1 VDTDS
6 YIDKTVL
13 VTGSRKGLG
22 RSLAQ
27 HFLDLDATVIGLS
40 RQSGTIDHPR
50 YSHYQCDVRD
60 VDALQTAFR
69 TIGATSELNVVVNNA
84 GVLDSQHSIL
94 LRASSAEEMLMTNL
108 LGSFLV
114 SREAAKIMKRSG
126 SGRIINIS
134 SMAAV
139 LEPIGDSIYAA
150 CKAGLTTMT
159 NVMAREFA
167 SFGITCNTL
176 GVTAIETE
184 MLSQIPRDKINA
196 IIANLPL
203 PRYAEEDDVFNV
215 VDFFA
220 SSRSSYITAQTIY
233 LGGIHG

>member
-1 VDTDS
+1 MDSDS

-13 VTGSRKGLG
+13 VTGSRTGLG

-27 HFLDLDATVIGLS
+27 YFLDLDATVIGMS
-40 RQSGTIDHPR
+40 RQPGTIVHPC
-50 YSHYQCDVRD
+50 YSHYECDIRN
-60 VDALQTAFR
+60 VDALQTAFKS
-69 TIGATSELNVVVNNA
+69 IGSKTDLNIVINNA

-94 LRASSAEEMLMTNL
+94 LRASSAEDMLMTNL

-114 SREAAKIMKRSG
+114 SREAAKIMKRVG
-126 SGRIINIS
+126 AGRIINIS

-167 SFGITCNTL
+167 SYGITCNTL

-184 MLSQIPRDKINA
+184 MLDQLPRDKVND

-203 PRYAEEDDVFNV
+203 PRYAQEDDVFNV

-220 SSRSSYITAQTIY
+220 STRSSYITAQTIY
-233 LGGIHG
+233 LGGVH

>member
-1 VDTDS
+1 VDRDS

-13 VTGSRKGLG
+13 VTGSRAGLG
-22 RSLAQ
+22 RMLAQ
-27 HFLDLDATVIGLS
+27 HFLDLDATVFGLS
-40 RQSGTIDHPR
+40 RQPGTIVHP
-50 YSHYQCDVRD
+50 HYTHFQCDVRD
-60 VDALQTAFR
+60 VDALKTVFK
-69 TIGATSELNVVVNNA
+69 TIGTNSQLNIVVNNA
-84 GVLDSQHSIL
+84 GVLDSQHAIL

-114 SREAAKIMKRSG
+114 SREAAKIMKRAG

-159 NVMAREFA
+159 NVIAREFA
-167 SFGITCNTL
+167 GFGITCNTL

-184 MLSQIPRDKINA
+184 MLSRIPKDTINA